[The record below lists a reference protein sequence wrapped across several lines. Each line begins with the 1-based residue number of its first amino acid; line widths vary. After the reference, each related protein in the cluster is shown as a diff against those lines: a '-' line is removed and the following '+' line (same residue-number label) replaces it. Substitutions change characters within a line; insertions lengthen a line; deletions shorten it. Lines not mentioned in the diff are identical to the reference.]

1 VGGLVDDVVVD
12 GGGGSGLE
20 AAVVVEGMED
30 GGRNIIDDS
39 VGLDRLQHQIKKHI
53 YIYIYNIQRTR
64 RCCKIE
70 SALSIIS
77 EKHTHS
83 SPFLQTKE

>member
-1 VGGLVDDVVVD
+1 MGGLVDDVVVD

-53 YIYIYNIQRTR
+53 YIYI
-64 RCCKIE
+64 
-70 SALSIIS
+70 
-77 EKHTHS
+77 
-83 SPFLQTKE
+83 

>member
-1 VGGLVDDVVVD
+1 VVVGGKRVGGLVDDVVVD

-39 VGLDRLQHQIKKHI
+39 VGLDRLQHRIRKT
-53 YIYIYNIQRTR
+53 YI
-64 RCCKIE
+64 
-70 SALSIIS
+70 
-77 EKHTHS
+77 
-83 SPFLQTKE
+83 